1 MHLHGHAGSDASD
14 LPEDL
19 GDAIAFL
26 AGPHGAAVN
35 GQVLPARRR
44 SRSQIRGLDLDHA
57 AIGTALPPRA
67 ARPAATP
74 HQ

>member
-26 AGPHGAAVN
+26 AGPDGAAVN
-35 GQVLPARRR
+35 GQVLPARR
-44 SRSQIRGLDLDHA
+44 
-57 AIGTALPPRA
+57 
-67 ARPAATP
+67 
-74 HQ
+74 